1 LVSQEFDCLFSRCI
15 SGYTCELKP
24 QNVAVS
30 AAFSSPLD
38 STLIWSAVYACNR
51 AYECW
56 LIGPKWQRRSQVTQQ
71 QVRLTLLKARR
82 FWRHWLT
89 CTKMVDFKKAKLN
102 VFIN

>member
-1 LVSQEFDCLFSRCI
+1 MKPLFIEFDCLFSRCI

-30 AAFSSPLD
+30 AAFTSPLD

-56 LIGPKWQRRSQVTQQ
+56 LIGPKWQRRSQVTGH
-71 QVRLTLLKARR
+71 TATSAAHTAESKAVLAALA
-82 FWRHWLT
+82 HLY
-89 CTKMVDFKKAKLN
+89 
-102 VFIN
+102 